1 MQFVVCACILLLIA
15 FLKIISGF
23 DMDSFGL
30 NMINCLIAIYL
41 RSSLDVAYPASLGI
55 YKLFDLA
62 SLTFH

>member
-1 MQFVVCACILLLIA
+1 
-15 FLKIISGF
+15 
-23 DMDSFGL
+23 MDSFGL